1 MRAWVV
7 FLVLWLVLLVLVLL
21 LLVPLLSVSVHLK
34 VRLERPYTWNRRA
47 SPQCDDNCKHRR
59 VQG

>member
-7 FLVLWLVLLVLVLL
+7 FLVLWLVLLVLVL
-21 LLVPLLSVSVHLK
+21 LLSVSVHLK